1 MVILA
6 CNWKRTVIE
15 KIIYIYERLLLFLGR
30 IVLMKAFNVQLRQE
44 IYQEDAWKIIDWLED
59 EEIIKYLNERQNVSK
74 GIKQV
79 IERVNMP
86 ILTHLFNQDGSFFVV
101 TTKEEEPIGFL
112 RLVPKVRGAEMVIVI
127 GDKEKWGKGLG
138 TNAIFQGLK
147 HAFFLW
153 RVNEVIVKINMKNER
168 SIRVFEK
175 VGFKEEKE
183 LPQEI
188 QYSMSIEEFLK
199 IAA

>member
-1 MVILA
+1 
-6 CNWKRTVIE
+6 
-15 KIIYIYERLLLFLGR
+15 
-30 IVLMKAFNVQLRQE
+30 MKAFNVQLRQE
-44 IYQEDAWKIIDWLED
+44 IYQDDAWKIIDWLED

-86 ILTHLFNQDGSFFVV
+86 ILTHLFNQDGSFFIV